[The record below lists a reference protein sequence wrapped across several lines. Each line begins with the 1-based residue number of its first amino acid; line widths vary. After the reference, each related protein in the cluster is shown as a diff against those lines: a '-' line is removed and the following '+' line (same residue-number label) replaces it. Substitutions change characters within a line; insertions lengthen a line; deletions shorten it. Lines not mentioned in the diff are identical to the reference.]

1 MTRYAIVFHICQ
13 QPALRLGWTRWVA
26 LSLEEKLRIEMAA
39 PAGNMGKSDGKPAG
53 KPARRAGGEH
63 RVLLNDADNALLS
76 ELAKGFGLRRSET
89 LRRVVRAALQVGP
102 ALSAENSQVVVD
114 LSVQVRAVGRNLGQ
128 VLRAIHSGHAVRIEA
143 LAPVLETLHERVRE
157 VDAELSAITVAYG
170 LKLRRAAR
178 GSDAARG
185 SGEGAL

>member
-1 MTRYAIVFHICQ
+1 MTRYAIVFHNCQ
-13 QPALRLGWTRWVA
+13 QPALRLGWIRWVA
-26 LSLEEKLRIEMAA
+26 LSQMKKLRIEMAA